1 MVPRYDARGG
11 PIFGW
16 DRLAP
21 MPRIIM
27 DVDPSYSE
35 LLPLVVEMGQ
45 TYLSSSV
52 TYLNFSEIA
61 SKSKID
67 SANIVRPSKIDQL
80 VKHIFDRVFL

>member
-1 MVPRYDARGG
+1 
-11 PIFGW
+11 
-16 DRLAP
+16 
-21 MPRIIM
+21 M

-45 TYLSSSV
+45 TYLSSSE

-67 SANIVRPSKIDQL
+67 SANIVRLSKIDQL